1 MTIFQVQLPRE
12 EINATR
18 ICSFLT
24 ELTKK
29 NKVKVVRLE
38 QICVGNK
45 VSNLELVKINATR
58 ICSFLTELTK
68 KNKVKVVRL
77 EQICVGNKKLVI
89 WNW

>member
-1 MTIFQVQLPRE
+1 MTIFQVQLLRE
-12 EINATR
+12 EISSTR

-38 QICVGNK
+38 QICVRTK
-45 VSNLELVKINATR
+45 VSNLELVEIRATR
-58 ICSFLTELTK
+58 ICSFLTELT

-77 EQICVGNKKLVI
+77 EQICVGNKS
-89 WNW
+89 

>member
-12 EINATR
+12 EINATRICSLLTELTKKIKWKLLDLSKSVWGTKISNLELVEISATR

-29 NKVKVVRLE
+29 NKVKVVRVE

-45 VSNLELVKINATR
+45 S
-58 ICSFLTELTK
+58 
-68 KNKVKVVRL
+68 
-77 EQICVGNKKLVI
+77 
-89 WNW
+89 

>member
-45 VSNLELVKINATR
+45 VSNLELVEIRATR

-68 KNKVKVVRL
+68 KYGESR
-77 EQICVGNKKLVI
+77 
-89 WNW
+89 

>member
-1 MTIFQVQLPRE
+1 MTIFQVQLLRE

-29 NKVKVVRLE
+29 KIRWKSLDLSKSVWGTKV
-38 QICVGNK
+38 N
-45 VSNLELVKINATR
+45 NLELLEINATR

-68 KNKVKVVRL
+68 KNMVKVVRL
-77 EQICVGNKKLVI
+77 EQICVENKS
-89 WNW
+89 

>member
-24 ELTKK
+24 ELTEK

-38 QICVGNK
+38 QICV
-45 VSNLELVKINATR
+45 E
-58 ICSFLTELTK
+58 
-68 KNKVKVVRL
+68 
-77 EQICVGNKKLVI
+77 NKKLVI
-89 WNW
+89 WN

>member
-29 NKVKVVRLE
+29 IWWKSLDLNKSVWG
-38 QICVGNK
+38 IK
-45 VSNLELVKINATR
+45 VSNLELVEINATR
-58 ICSFLTELTK
+58 ICLFLTELTK
-68 KNKVKVVRL
+68 K
-77 EQICVGNKKLVI
+77 
-89 WNW
+89 